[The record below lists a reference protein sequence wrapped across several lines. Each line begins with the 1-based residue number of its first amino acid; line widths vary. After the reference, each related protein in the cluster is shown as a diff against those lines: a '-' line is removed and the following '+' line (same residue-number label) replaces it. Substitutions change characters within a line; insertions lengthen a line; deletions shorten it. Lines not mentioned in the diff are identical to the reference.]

1 MKTTSFLSK
10 KYLNNYLAKSK
21 FFTEFYQRV
30 MPSARMFMY
39 EKNLSLD
46 LIPKTVKF
54 VTRECVQD
62 FYDKYMASKTD
73 ILQEILTKDK
83 IDVSKEIDT
92 KKDSNSELTSNQ
104 NKISN
109 NIKTTVNTSSIS
121 ADIKSSNIYDQT
133 YMYKKINFNSFLK
146 EYNLKANDKDTNIKL
161 RILLERSIT
170 NHFNKL
176 KLTKV
181 LPLFSI
187 ESSKDS
193 QNIIGK

>member
-1 MKTTSFLSK
+1 MKKTSFLSK
-10 KYLNNYLAKSK
+10 KCFYNYLTKSK

-30 MPSARMFMY
+30 MPSARMFMH

-54 VTRECVQD
+54 VTRECVQE

-83 IDVSKEIDT
+83 IDDSKEIDT
-92 KKDSNSELTSNQ
+92 KNDSISKLNPNQ

-109 NIKTTVNTSSIS
+109 KMNTTVNTSSIKT
-121 ADIKSSNIYDQT
+121 DIKSSNIYDQT

-146 EYNLKANDKDTNIKL
+146 EYNLKTNDKDTNIKL
-161 RILLERSIT
+161 RLLLERSIT

-176 KLTKV
+176 KLSKV
-181 LPLFSI
+181 LPLFSK